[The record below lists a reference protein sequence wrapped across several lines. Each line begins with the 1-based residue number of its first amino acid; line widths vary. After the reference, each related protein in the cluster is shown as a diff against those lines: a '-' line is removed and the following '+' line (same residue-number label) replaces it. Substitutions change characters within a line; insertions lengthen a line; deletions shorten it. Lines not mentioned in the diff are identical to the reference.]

1 MAHCQY
7 HASSRRDHNGEFI
20 TTRESLSYQTS
31 LRHML
36 TPSYI
41 VSVARLDHQLI
52 WLWAAAKPQPPMQQ
66 PTGFM
71 GLADSTAYVCH
82 VMCATHILMISL
94 ICGCRKRTPPPPH
107 THTHSFLILHFPV
120 DRKIVSQVWRAVL
133 LLFLY
138 YGLIVFHVYFKRDC

>member
-94 ICGCRKRTPPPPH
+94 ICGCRKRTPPPH
-107 THTHSFLILHFPV
+107 THTHTLLSDLAFSGGSEDRILGLESCI
-120 DRKIVSQVWRAVL
+120 IVVL
-133 LLFLY
+133 VLWF
-138 YGLIVFHVYFKRDC
+138 DCVPCIF